1 MKITLSFLCKYW
13 KHILAVLL
21 TVIYIGKTQY
31 DYAVLYKMY
40 MDSFTAHEEQ
50 IEKLNNIHMQSLRNK
65 NKALQEYHDKLTKLE
80 DEYKKKTEK
89 VIIIN
94 KETEKKYKKKF
105 NDNPKEIIDDI
116 ESKFGF
122 KHAE

>member
-1 MKITLSFLCKYW
+1 MSKYW

-21 TVIYIGKTQY
+21 TAIYVGKTQY

-50 IEKLNNIHMQSLRNK
+50 IEKLNNIHLQSLRNK
-65 NKALQEYHDKLTKLE
+65 NKVLQEYHDKIKKLE
-80 DEYKKKTEK
+80 EEYKKKTEK
-89 VIIIN
+89 IVIIN

-105 NDNPKEIIDDI
+105 NDNPKEIINDI

-122 KHAE
+122 KHVE